1 MVIVRWDRAA
11 VERSVGGR
19 VARGGGDGIGVGEE
33 EVVVV
38 RNRNEFESDCSGLAG
53 PFGR

>member
-1 MVIVRWDRAA
+1 MAIVRWDGAE

-19 VARGGGDGIGVGEE
+19 VAAGGGDGIGIGEE
-33 EVVVV
+33 EAVVV

-53 PFGR
+53 PVGR